1 MIIIVAALADTI
13 EITAT
18 TYQLHLVRELV
29 GKTLLHIEGLS
40 TIDMEDVGF
49 CIERTGELNLIR
61 CGALDAGLRIPFSG
75 IEAEASTV
83 APLLV
88 EVVVAGI
95 DIGSPRF
102 AVFTGDDVDNSS
114 YGIGAIERRSCTLYY
129 LDTSYIIQVQT
140 TIIYIIHGFASQS
153 LAIYEEEHGVSTETI
168 HIERSLLIHG
178 IAELQTRHLLGEE
191 VLDIGS
197 ICYLDIIDGNQTG
210 YHRSILQ
217 SLRSSG
223 CGNYHLIKGSSIRL
237 KAKHMLLTFSLIRFQ
252 YESLSLIAHKAHLH
266 SHRSILAVR
275 NAEISVFISCYPTL
289 CMQNLDGSTRQ
300 RCARIIEH
308 PTHDIA
314 LGFGFQ
320 IQAQSAKD
328 QE

>member
-1 MIIIVAALADTI
+1 MAP
-13 EITAT
+13 
-18 TYQLHLVRELV
+18 HLKKVE
-29 GKTLLHIEGLS
+29 
-40 TIDMEDVGF
+40 
-49 CIERTGELNLIR
+49 
-61 CGALDAGLRIPFSG
+61 
-75 IEAEASTV
+75 EAKKDKSK
-83 APLLV
+83 
-88 EVVVAGI
+88 
-95 DIGSPRF
+95 PRL
-102 AVFTGDDVDNSS
+102 AVFTGDDVDDTG
-114 YGIGAIERRSCTLYY
+114 YGIGTIERRSCTLYN

-153 LAIYEEEHGVSTETI
+153 LAIYEEEHGVSAETI
-168 HIERSLLIHG
+168 HVERSLLIHG
-178 IAELQTRHLLGEE
+178 IAEFQTRHLLCEE

-197 ICYLDIIDGNQTG
+197 IGNLDIIGGNQTG

-217 SLRSSG
+217 RIRSTG
-223 CGNYHLIKGSSIRL
+223 CGNYHLIEGSSIRL

-252 YESLSLIAHKAHLH
+252 YESLSLITHKAHLH

-275 NAEISVFISCYPTL
+275 NAEISVFISYYPTL

>member
-18 TYQLHLVRELV
+18 TYQFYLFREFV
-29 GKTLLHIEGLS
+29 GKSFLHIEGLA

-49 CIERTGELNLIR
+49 GIERTGELHLIR

-75 IEAEASTV
+75 IEAEASAV

-88 EVVVAGI
+88 EVVVAGV
-95 DIGSPRF
+95 DIGSPRL
-102 AVFTGDDVDNSS
+102 AVFTGDDVDDSGYGTGTIECRSS
-114 YGIGAIERRSCTLYY
+114 TFHN
-129 LDTSYIIQVQT
+129 LDTSHIIQIQSAV
-140 TIIYIIHGFASQS
+140 IYVIHGFTSQS
-153 LAIYEEEHGVSTETI
+153 LTIYEEEHGVSTETI

-178 IAELQTRHLLGEE
+178 IAEFQTRHLLGEE
-191 VLDIGS
+191 ILDIGS
-197 ICYLDIIDGNQTG
+197 ISYLDIIGSNQTG

-223 CGNYHLIKGSSIRL
+223 SGNHHLIEGCSIRL
-237 KAKHMLLTFSLIRFQ
+237 KTKHMLIAFSLIRFQ

-266 SHRSILAVR
+266 SHRSLLAVR
-275 NAEISVFISCYPTL
+275 NAEISIFISGYSSL
-289 CMQNLDGSTRQ
+289 GIHHLDGSTHQ

-308 PTHDIA
+308 STHDIS
-314 LGFGFQ
+314 LGFSFQ